1 MEAEP
6 AAAKEMATTDVAPRR
21 GTRVR
26 QPTRKAEEIAHVDVA
41 AAKSADG
48 ANGKAVADPANTGR
62 ARGRSSRSKSVAQ
75 GAEEDP
81 QILAD
86 KSADRMG
93 NSNGDGDGAED
104 EEVYCICR
112 GPDDGRPMVWCVS
125 CDDW

>member
-1 MEAEP
+1 M
-6 AAAKEMATTDVAPRR
+6 
-21 GTRVR
+21 R
-26 QPTRKAEEIAHVDVA
+26 QPTRKAEEIAHVDEA

-48 ANGKAVADPANTGR
+48 ANGKAVADSANTGR

-86 KSADRMG
+86 KSADQMG